1 MNVLSL
7 NSNKSSASARA
18 EISNHEADPLS
29 CKHCPVNGWA
39 AGKHCDEFQA
49 AGRCIRAALVSAI
62 NSGKV
67 QIIFNDV
74 KLMR

>member
-1 MNVLSL
+1 MSVSL
-7 NSNKSSASARA
+7 NSNKNSATA

-39 AGKHCDEFQA
+39 TGKYCDEFQA